1 MVRQT
6 IGWTISP
13 SWYLNLDLDSLYSLW
28 TIISCNKHF
37 THSHITIR
45 HHPFPCLK
53 EKDFPS
59 TLVELL
65 SRIDPHCKSRSTSI
79 SIHHNHFLYQ
89 LSGVLSLICK
99 PNVSPLI
106 PNPRDSIDNPLN
118 PFQPNE
124 YGIAFSTDSS
134 SDVAISG
141 SDSILLLSEK
151 PIRTIGDEQENT
163 SSSPSSCFGDPISL
177 MRATLNRTSQY
188 LLWIDWLSS
197 PLDCNDGD
205 PEDLMGPISHFSFT
219 LLLFLG
225 NTTNLGEFREGGGR
239 EVLYSSVIRLYTY
252 R

>member
-124 YGIAFSTDSS
+124 YGIAFSHPHPVSEIRFHWCVLHWIVLLNTYCE
-134 SDVAISG
+134 
-141 SDSILLLSEK
+141 SIDCHLHW
-151 PIRTIGDEQENT
+151 T
-163 SSSPSSCFGDPISL
+163 
-177 MRATLNRTSQY
+177 AT
-188 LLWIDWLSS
+188 
-197 PLDCNDGD
+197 
-205 PEDLMGPISHFSFT
+205 M
-219 LLLFLG
+219 
-225 NTTNLGEFREGGGR
+225 
-239 EVLYSSVIRLYTY
+239 VILRIW
-252 R
+252 